1 MSTVVRQSS
10 EVPAPRK
17 RSDLRRSRAIRLALV
32 ALLLCSLAGSGVL
45 AWFAMDQKLPWFA
58 SDAEEIQFESVIVDR
73 GPIRSYLIESGEL
86 ESANNTTI
94 YCEVEAVLGTVGG
107 PSGGSGSFG
116 GGRGGGGGGGG
127 GGSSSAGGSTSLG
140 GGAGG
145 LGGGAGGALGGTG
158 SGTGAGGAVGGAS
171 GAGGA
176 AGGGGRS
183 GGGGLG
189 GGGGGGSAVSAL
201 ADRPNIRSFSYR
213 VTPHMP
219 LRMDSGSFGQ
229 SSNRSSTMSSNS
241 SDRGNNDF
249 EERAGS
255 TRIIWLIDEGTRV
268 EPGELVCELD
278 SAPFVDELATQ
289 RIRHAQALSWVKQAE
304 TIFQVAEIELREYRD
319 GIYLQDIRLVDQYL
333 ENCRTKEQ
341 EARSTYEWS
350 QDLFRQGLR
359 SESQL
364 LGDRLV
370 FEQWQIEYENALEM
384 RRRLTE
390 YTGKRILKS
399 LEAKVEAVRSDL
411 LSQRAAFQVEDE
423 RLKRLEQAIA
433 NCRLYAPSE
442 GVVVYARSTNTWG
455 RVEDQIAEG
464 VTVRENQAVI
474 QLPDPENMQVQ
485 VKINES
491 KYRYIQ
497 EGMTATIRIDAFP
510 DRPLLGTIREIKPI
524 PAPAN
529 FVSDVKLYS
538 ATVRIGSGF
547 EGIRPGLS
555 AEVAFHLGDRTEVTR
570 IPVGAIRWF
579 DEQPYAA
586 VTGRRGNVSWKRLD
600 LGLRNPSYAEV
611 LSGLSEGDR
620 IVADPL
626 LLPAPVLDTQQ
637 PNDQLARVENR
648 GLSASSGR

>member
-17 RSDLRRSRAIRLALV
+17 RSDRRRSRAIRLTLAV
-32 ALLLCSLAGSGVL
+32 LLLCSLAGSGAL
-45 AWFAMDQKLPWFA
+45 IWFAMDERLPWLSSDGEELQFA
-58 SDAEEIQFESVIVDR
+58 SVIVDR

-107 PSGGSGSFG
+107 PSGGSGTFGGGGGG
-116 GGRGGGGGGGG
+116 GGRGGGGGGG
-127 GGSSSAGGSTSLG
+127 SSSFSSGSTSLG
-140 GGAGG
+140 GVGGAAGG
-145 LGGGAGGALGGTG
+145 AAGGTGGTGTGTGSGSGGAGGR
-158 SGTGAGGAVGGAS
+158 AGGAG
-171 GAGGA
+171 
-176 AGGGGRS
+176 GGGGRS
-183 GGGGLG
+183 GGGGSGFG
-189 GGGGGGSAVSAL
+189 GGGGTGVSAL
-201 ADRPNIRSFSYR
+201 ADRPNIQSFTYR

-219 LRMDSGSFGQ
+219 LRMDTSMPGQ
-229 SSNRSSTMSSNS
+229 SMNRSSTMSSDS
-241 SDRGNNDF
+241 SDRDNDF

-255 TRIIWLIDEGTRV
+255 TRIIWLIDEGTHV
-268 EPGELVCELD
+268 EPGDLVCELD

-304 TIFQVAEIELREYRD
+304 TIYQVAEIELREYRD
-319 GIYLQDIRLVDQYL
+319 GIYLQDTRLVDQYL

-341 EARSTYEWS
+341 EARATYDWS

-359 SESQL
+359 SDSQL

-370 FEQWQIEYENALEM
+370 LEQWQIEYENAQEM

-399 LEAKVEAVRSDL
+399 LEAKLEAVRSDL

-423 RLKRLEQAIA
+423 RLKRLEQAIK
-433 NCRLYAPSE
+433 NCKLYAPSE

-491 KYRYIQ
+491 KYRDIR

-538 ATVRIGSGF
+538 ATVRIASGF

-555 AEVAFHLGDRTEVTR
+555 AEVAFHLGDLAEVTR
-570 IPVGAIRWF
+570 IPVGAIRWI
-579 DEQPYAA
+579 DEKPYAA
-586 VTGRRGNVSWKRLD
+586 VAGRRGDVSWKQLN

-626 LLPAPVLDTQQ
+626 LLPAPVLDTSST
-637 PNDQLARVENR
+637 DQLARVEDR
-648 GLSASSGR
+648 RRSPSSGR